1 MRKVAHLPQIDE
13 TSDRALV
20 AAEIR
25 GYLAKKKIPTYKL
38 SEHLKSD
45 QSRGYWQR
53 RVSGEIALDIDDL
66 AKLAALLEVPIARF
80 FNYDTPQPNGGS
92 PARSGSGDAHGR
104 VYFLPVGP
112 TGIEP
117 MTSTV
122 ESHHLA
128 LVTQIDSKRPISSKL
143 IS

>member
-25 GYLAKKKIPTYKL
+25 GYLAKKRIPTYKL
-38 SEHLKSD
+38 SERLNSEE
-45 QSRGYWQR
+45 SRGYWQR

-66 AKLAALLEVPIARF
+66 ARLAGLLEVSIADF
-80 FNYDTPQPNGGS
+80 FNYESPQPKGPGG
-92 PARSGSGDAHGR
+92 PT
-104 VYFLPVGP
+104 VGP

-122 ESHHLA
+122 ESPHFADVLPFVRKT
-128 LVTQIDSKRPISSKL
+128 LKRGA
-143 IS
+143 